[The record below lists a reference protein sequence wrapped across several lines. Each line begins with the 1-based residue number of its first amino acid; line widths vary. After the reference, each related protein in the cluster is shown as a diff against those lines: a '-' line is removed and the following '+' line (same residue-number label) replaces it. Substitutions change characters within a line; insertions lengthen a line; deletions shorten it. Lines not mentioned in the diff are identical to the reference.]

1 MPETCNTNGEN
12 NNNSYKRLDFGVPLW
27 RNPIKHFDDLVSLVM
42 GLMGMSRRTDKPS
55 VACLRIFTIF
65 APPPVHEMPG
75 HSNRGL
81 TLPLYSFEK
90 KYQVSKGIYLISLC
104 YSCYSH
110 PLIFR
115 SQPSSSFTSP
125 SGFMV
130 VNNPKNDKAVNNP
143 NKPAGTT
150 SNMNPSIQVLC
161 SWLHFSALGSPHW
174 HLLSPRCS
182 RCGPSSF

>member
-1 MPETCNTNGEN
+1 M
-12 NNNSYKRLDFGVPLW
+12 
-27 RNPIKHFDDLVSLVM
+27 HQFDAPAAIAGGFYGCDDSWCHKCHAVVGDDVSF
-42 GLMGMSRRTDKPS
+42 D
-55 VACLRIFTIF
+55 C
-65 APPPVHEMPG
+65 H
-75 HSNRGL
+75 
-81 TLPLYSFEK
+81 
-90 KYQVSKGIYLISLC
+90 VSKGIYLMSLC
-104 YSCYSH
+104 YSCYSR

-115 SQPSSSFTSP
+115 SQPSRSFTSP

-161 SWLHFSALGSPHW
+161 SWLRFSALGSPHW